1 MYSFSILIGSYVN
14 NMSQIILVIADVI
27 LGCMLFSI
35 CNIGME
41 VVLIEP
47 LILLV
52 VKYDIMILFQICLL
66 NITGM

>member
-1 MYSFSILIGSYVN
+1 
-14 NMSQIILVIADVI
+14 
-27 LGCMLFSI
+27 MLFSI